1 MKINP
6 KMTMMIKMRTKYN
19 GPNDKISKINLVHG
33 DMYDIIVSRTIDE
46 VGLPAISL
54 RVLKG
59 TKIEEIVYEDL
70 KVFGQ
75 EWGRIAKQA
84 NEILFDLESNE

>member
-1 MKINP
+1 MELNP
-6 KMTMMIKMRTKYN
+6 KMHLMIGMRAKYN
-19 GPNDKISKINLVHG
+19 GPNDKIVKINLVHG
-33 DMYDIIVSRTIDE
+33 KTYSIIISRTVDE
-46 VGLPAISL
+46 VGLPAISV
-54 RVLKG
+54 RVLQG
-59 TKIEEIVYEDL
+59 TKLEEIVYEDL